1 MAYDEQ
7 LAARVRARLKG
18 QHALAEK
25 KMFGGLAYM
34 SQGKMFAGI
43 LKGDLVVRV
52 GSEAND
58 QALKEPHTR
67 PMDFTGRPMKGY
79 IYVSPDGMK
88 TAVQLRKWL
97 TRGQTFVAC
106 LPPAKRRAIRRVT
119 KTITHQ
125 PRRTSS

>member
-1 MAYDEQ
+1 MSSWR
-7 LAARVRARLKG
+7 RVCERFSKG
-18 QHALAEK
+18 NTRWQRT
-25 KMFGGLAYM
+25 
-34 SQGKMFAGI
+34 MFAGT

-58 QALKEPHTR
+58 HALKEPHTR
-67 PMDFTGRPMKGY
+67 PMYFTGRSIKGY

-125 PRRTSS
+125 PKRTSS

>member
-1 MAYDEQ
+1 
-7 LAARVRARLKG
+7 
-18 QHALAEK
+18 
-25 KMFGGLAYM
+25 
-34 SQGKMFAGI
+34 MFAGI
-43 LKGDLVVRV
+43 LKDDLVVRV

-58 QALKEPHTR
+58 HALKEPHTR

-79 IYVSPDGMK
+79 SYVSPDGMK
-88 TAVQLRKWL
+88 TSVQLRKWL
-97 TRGQTFVAC
+97 TRGQRFVAC

>member
-1 MAYDEQ
+1 MSSCQ
-7 LAARVRARLKG
+7 RVCERFSKDNTRW
-18 QHALAEK
+18 QR
-25 KMFGGLAYM
+25 
-34 SQGKMFAGI
+34 KMFAGI

-58 QALKEPHTR
+58 QALKEPHAR

-106 LPPAKRRAIRRVT
+106 LPPAKRRAICRVT
-119 KTITHQ
+119 KTTTHQ